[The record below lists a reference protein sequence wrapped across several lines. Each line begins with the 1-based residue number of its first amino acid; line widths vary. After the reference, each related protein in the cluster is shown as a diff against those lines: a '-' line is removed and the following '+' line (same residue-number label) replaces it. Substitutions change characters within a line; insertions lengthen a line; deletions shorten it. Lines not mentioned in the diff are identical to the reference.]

1 MNLTQQQ
8 TGTPTSPSSQ
18 DGSTTADTQCK
29 NSKPTKADSTKGS
42 GLQSGCGLK
51 QPKQKKC
58 KACRNEFVPTR
69 PMQKVCCGDC
79 AISLGN
85 LKKAKRERNQASQ
98 DRKETKVKLE
108 KYKKRGDY
116 IKEAQAAFNRYIRL
130 RDAGKPCICCG
141 LPMGPSV
148 PGGAVDAGH
157 YRSRGSAPHLRFD
170 ERNVHA
176 QRKQCNR
183 YGAGNV
189 IGYRFGLRQRIGIEA
204 VEALEADQTPR
215 NYSIDDLK
223 AIKAKYSA
231 MARELEKQIS

>member
-42 GLQSGCGLK
+42 GLQSVCGLK

-85 LKKAKRERNQASQ
+85 LKKAKRERTQAAQ
-98 DRKETKVKLE
+98 ERKETKVKLE
-108 KYKKRGDY
+108 KLKSRSDWA
-116 IKEAQAAFNRYIRL
+116 KEAQTAFNRWVRL
-130 RDAGKPCICCG
+130 RDADK
-141 LPMGPSV
+141 
-148 PGGAVDAGH
+148 
-157 YRSRGSAPHLRFD
+157 LR
-170 ERNVHA
+170 
-176 QRKQCNR
+176 K
-183 YGAGNV
+183 
-189 IGYRFGLRQRIGIEA
+189 
-204 VEALEADQTPR
+204 
-215 NYSIDDLK
+215 K
-223 AIKAKYSA
+223 
-231 MARELEKQIS
+231 

>member
-85 LKKAKRERNQASQ
+85 LKKAKRERTQAAQ
-98 DRKETKVKLE
+98 ERKETKVKLE
-108 KYKKRGDY
+108 KLKSRSDWA
-116 IKEAQAAFNRYIRL
+116 KEAQTAFNRWVRL
-130 RDAGKPCICCG
+130 RDADK
-141 LPMGPSV
+141 
-148 PGGAVDAGH
+148 
-157 YRSRGSAPHLRFD
+157 LR
-170 ERNVHA
+170 
-176 QRKQCNR
+176 K
-183 YGAGNV
+183 
-189 IGYRFGLRQRIGIEA
+189 
-204 VEALEADQTPR
+204 
-215 NYSIDDLK
+215 K
-223 AIKAKYSA
+223 
-231 MARELEKQIS
+231 